1 MTKEE
6 KDRKAEE
13 RARAMQEYY
22 NIQAERDGCAGPTM
36 LMLLAVV
43 LILTAVVGCRVPEY
57 VEVPVTHTEY
67 VYRDRVDTSYM
78 KDSIYIREQVK
89 GDTVQVVEYRYR
101 DRFRTITA
109 TDTLV
114 LRDTVAV
121 VREKVVV
128 QTDHTLTRGQK
139 ALQDVGI
146 VSLFFLLLFLLSL
159 LRKIFRRF

>member
-1 MTKEE
+1 MSR
-6 KDRKAEE
+6 KDRQGRID
-13 RARAMQEYY
+13 RALQEYY
-22 NIQAERDGCAGPTM
+22 SRPDNCGGCAGPTM

-43 LILTAVVGCRVPEY
+43 LILTAVVGCRAPEY

-67 VYRDRVDTSYM
+67 VYRDRVDSLTVH
-78 KDSIYIREQVK
+78 DSIHIREYVR
-89 GDTVQVVEYRYR
+89 GDTVRVVEYRYR

-139 ALQDVGI
+139 ALQGIGI
-146 VSLFFLLLFLLSL
+146 VSLFFSLFFLLSL
-159 LRKIFRRF
+159 LRKIIRRF